1 MTSDSREVSFSSEQ
15 WELETP
21 FRITGHEFHIIDMLI
36 VTISENGVAGRG
48 EAAGV
53 YYLNETGDSIL
64 TQAQSVRDEVA
75 RGADREV
82 LRSLL
87 PAGGARNA
95 IDCALWDLEA
105 KLSNRSIWD
114 LTGIAPHRTPSFFT
128 VGLDTPEN
136 MALKARSLD
145 SGRIKVK
152 LDPEQPLERI
162 SAVREARPKAM
173 IIVDVNQGWH
183 FEQLVELAPRF
194 KDLNISMI
202 EQPLPR
208 SADEELESYVSP
220 VPLCA
225 DESCLTT
232 DEFEQAAR
240 RYQVIN
246 ITLDKTGGLT
256 EALDL
261 ARMAHRRGVDL
272 MVGNMVGTSLGMA
285 PGFVIAQLCK
295 FVDLDGTL
303 YLKGDREHPMTFD
316 HGLLSPPASALWG

>member
-246 ITLDKTGGLT
+246 IKLDKTGGLT

>member
-1 MTSDSREVSFSSEQ
+1 
-15 WELETP
+15 
-21 FRITGHEFHIIDMLI
+21 MLI
-36 VTISENGVAGRG
+36 VRISENGAAGSG

-53 YYLNETGDSIL
+53 YYLNETGNSIL
-64 TQAQSVRDEVA
+64 AQAQSVKGEIA
-75 RGADREV
+75 RGAGREE

-105 KLSNRSIWD
+105 KLSNKSIWD
-114 LTGIAPHRTPSFFT
+114 LTGIAPHSTPSFFT
-128 VGLDTPEN
+128 VGLDSPEN
-136 MALKARSLD
+136 MAAKARSLD

-162 SAVREARPKAM
+162 SAVREARPNAK

-183 FEQLVELAPRF
+183 FKQLVELAPRF
-194 KDLNISMI
+194 KDLNISLI

-208 SADEELESYVSP
+208 SADQELETYVSP

-246 ITLDKTGGLT
+246 IKLDKTGGLT

-261 ARMAHRRGVDL
+261 ARMAQHRGIDL

-285 PGFVIAQLCK
+285 PGYVIAQLCK
-295 FVDLDGTL
+295 YVDLDGTL